1 MKYKAIIFD
10 LDGTLLDTLTDLAE
24 GTNYA
29 LRVNGF
35 PERTI
40 DEIRR
45 FVGNGARKLVERA
58 VPDGQVE
65 AALEQVRQDFNV
77 YYKVHCKDHTGP
89 YPGIMEMLQSLIKAG
104 YTLGVV
110 SNKPDFAVQE
120 LIPDYFPGIFAS
132 VSGERQGVAKKP
144 APDLIWE
151 AMKNLGAGSS
161 DAIYVGDS
169 EVDLEAA
176 ANAGIPCISVAWGF
190 KGRKFL
196 EEQQAEMIIETPA
209 DIFHYLQESQ
219 QKLSTSQGRAVAT
232 PLFP

>member
-1 MKYKAIIFD
+1 MKRYKAVIFD

-35 PERTI
+35 PERTT

-58 VPDGQVE
+58 VPDSQAE
-65 AALEQVRQDFNV
+65 AALEQVRQDFDV
-77 YYKVHCKDHTGP
+77 YYKVHCKDHTRP
-89 YPGIMEMLQSLIKAG
+89 YPGIIEMLEELARRG
-104 YTLGVV
+104 YALGVV

-120 LIPDYFPGIFAS
+120 LIPEYFPGLFAS
-132 VSGERQGVAKKP
+132 VSGERTGVAKKP

-151 AMKNLGAGSS
+151 AMKELQATNS

-190 KGRKFL
+190 KGREFL
-196 EEQQAEMIIETPA
+196 EEYKAEVIIE
-209 DIFHYLQESQ
+209 
-219 QKLSTSQGRAVAT
+219 K
-232 PLFP
+232 PLEILNYI

>member
-1 MKYKAIIFD
+1 MRRYKAVIFD

-35 PERTI
+35 PERTP

-45 FVGNGARKLVERA
+45 FVGNGARKLIERA
-58 VPDGQVE
+58 VPDGQAE
-65 AALEQVRQDFNV
+65 AALEKVRQDFDI

-89 YPGIMEMLQSLIKAG
+89 YPGIMEMLQELVQQG
-104 YTLGVV
+104 YSLGVV

-120 LIPDYFPGIFAS
+120 LIPEYFPDIFAS
-132 VSGERQGVAKKP
+132 ISGERQGVAKKP
-144 APDLIWE
+144 APDLIRE
-151 AMKNLGAGSS
+151 AMKTLHADSS
-161 DAIYVGDS
+161 NAVYVGDS

-190 KGRKFL
+190 KGRRFL
-196 EEQQAEMIIETPA
+196 EEQHAGMIIETPSE
-209 DIFHYLQESQ
+209 IQKYL
-219 QKLSTSQGRAVAT
+219 
-232 PLFP
+232 

>member
-10 LDGTLLDTLTDLAE
+10 LDGTLLDTLQDIAE

-35 PERTI
+35 PERTM
-40 DEIRR
+40 DEVRR
-45 FVGNGARKLVERA
+45 FVGNGALKLLERA
-58 VPDGQVE
+58 VPDGQAE
-65 AALEQVRQDFNV
+65 AVLDQVRRAFNV

-89 YPGIMEMLQSLIKAG
+89 YPGIMEMLHELAQTG
-104 YTLGVV
+104 YALGVV

-120 LIPDYFPGIFAS
+120 LIPEYFPGIFAS
-132 VSGERQGVAKKP
+132 ISGERQGVAKKP

-151 AMKNLGAGSS
+151 AMKNLQADRS

-176 ANAGIPCISVAWGF
+176 VNAGIPCISVAWGF

-196 EEQQAEMIIETPA
+196 EEQHAEVIIETPA
-209 DIFHYLQESQ
+209 EIHNYL
-219 QKLSTSQGRAVAT
+219 
-232 PLFP
+232 

>member
-45 FVGNGARKLVERA
+45 FVGNGARKLIERA
-58 VPDGQVE
+58 VPEGQVE
-65 AALEQVRQDFNV
+65 AALEKVRQSFDI
-77 YYKVHCKDHTGP
+77 YYKEHCKDHTGP
-89 YPGIMEMLQSLIKAG
+89 YPGIMEMLKELAQKGFA
-104 YTLGVV
+104 LGVV

-120 LIPDYFPGIFAS
+120 LIPEYFPGLFDS
-132 VSGERQGVAKKP
+132 VSGEREGVAKKP

-151 AMKNLGAGSS
+151 AMKKLQVNSS
-161 DAIYVGDS
+161 ETIYVGDS

-176 ANAGIPCISVAWGF
+176 ANAGIHCISVAWGF

-196 EEQQAEMIIETPA
+196 EEHQAEVIIE
-209 DIFHYLQESQ
+209 
-219 QKLSTSQGRAVAT
+219 K
-232 PLFP
+232 PLEILKYI

>member
-10 LDGTLLDTLTDLAE
+10 LDGTLLDTLNDLAE

-35 PERTI
+35 PERTL

-45 FVGNGARKLVERA
+45 CVGNGARKLVERA
-58 VPDGQVE
+58 VPGGQVE
-65 AALEQVRQDFNV
+65 AALEQVRRDFDV

-89 YPGIMEMLQSLIKAG
+89 YPGIMEMLEKLAG
-104 YTLGVV
+104 KGYALGVV

-120 LIPDYFPGIFAS
+120 LIPGYFPGMFDS
-132 VSGERQGVAKKP
+132 VSGEREVVAQKP

-151 AMKNLGAGSS
+151 AMKNLQVNSS
-161 DAIYVGDS
+161 EAVYVGDS

-190 KGRKFL
+190 KGREFL
-196 EEQQAEMIIETPA
+196 EEHRAEVIIEKPLE
-209 DIFHYLQESQ
+209 ILEYL
-219 QKLSTSQGRAVAT
+219 
-232 PLFP
+232 

>member
-10 LDGTLLDTLTDLAE
+10 LDGTLLDTLQDIAE

-35 PERTI
+35 PERTM
-40 DEIRR
+40 DEVRR
-45 FVGNGARKLVERA
+45 FVGNGALKLLERA
-58 VPDGQVE
+58 VPDGQAE
-65 AALEQVRQDFNV
+65 AALEQVRRVFDV

-89 YPGIMEMLQSLIKAG
+89 YPGIIEMLNELAQKG
-104 YTLGVV
+104 YALGVV

-120 LIPDYFPGIFAS
+120 LIPEYFPGIFAS
-132 VSGERQGVAKKP
+132 VSGERKGVAKKP

-151 AMKNLGAGSS
+151 AMKNLQASS
-161 DAIYVGDS
+161 SEAVYVGDS

-196 EEQQAEMIIETPA
+196 EEQQAEVIIETPE
-209 DIFHYLQESQ
+209 DIYKYL
-219 QKLSTSQGRAVAT
+219 
-232 PLFP
+232 

>member
-1 MKYKAIIFD
+1 MKRYKAIIFD
-10 LDGTLLDTLTDLAE
+10 LDGTLLDTLADLAE

-45 FVGNGARKLVERA
+45 FVGNGARKLIERA
-58 VPDGQVE
+58 VPDGQIE
-65 AALEQVRQDFNV
+65 AALEKVRQDFDI

-89 YPGIMEMLQSLIKAG
+89 YPGIMEMLQELVQQG
-104 YTLGVV
+104 YSLGVV

-120 LIPDYFPGIFAS
+120 LIPEYFPGIFAS

-151 AMKNLGAGSS
+151 AMKNLQADSS
-161 DAIYVGDS
+161 NAVYVGDS

-190 KGRKFL
+190 KGRRFL
-196 EEQQAEMIIETPA
+196 EEQHAGMIIETPA
-209 DIFHYLQESQ
+209 EIQKYL
-219 QKLSTSQGRAVAT
+219 
-232 PLFP
+232 

>member
-1 MKYKAIIFD
+1 MKRYKAIIFD
-10 LDGTLLDTLTDLAE
+10 LDGTLLDTLADLAE

-45 FVGNGARKLVERA
+45 FVGNGARKLIERA
-58 VPDGQVE
+58 VPDGQIE
-65 AALEQVRQDFNV
+65 AALEKVRQDFDI

-89 YPGIMEMLQSLIKAG
+89 YPGIMEMLQELVQQG
-104 YTLGVV
+104 YSLGVV

-120 LIPDYFPGIFAS
+120 LIPEYFPGIFAS

-144 APDLIWE
+144 APDLIRE
-151 AMKNLGAGSS
+151 AMKNLQADSS
-161 DAIYVGDS
+161 NAVYVGDS

-190 KGRKFL
+190 KGRRFL
-196 EEQQAEMIIETPA
+196 EEQHAGTIIEVPA
-209 DIFHYLQESQ
+209 EVF
-219 QKLSTSQGRAVAT
+219 A
-232 PLFP
+232 FFFFFF

>member
-1 MKYKAIIFD
+1 MRRYKAIIFD

-35 PERTI
+35 PERTP

-45 FVGNGARKLVERA
+45 FVGNGARKLIERA
-58 VPDGQVE
+58 VPDRQLE
-65 AALEQVRQDFNV
+65 AALEKVRQDFDI

-89 YPGIMEMLQSLIKAG
+89 YPGIMEMLQELVQQG
-104 YTLGVV
+104 YSLGVV

-120 LIPDYFPGIFAS
+120 LIPEYFPGIFTS

-144 APDLIWE
+144 APDLIRE
-151 AMKNLGAGSS
+151 AMKNLKADSS
-161 DAIYVGDS
+161 NAVYVGDS

-176 ANAGIPCISVAWGF
+176 VNAGIPCISVAWGF
-190 KGRKFL
+190 KGKKFL
-196 EEQQAEMIIETPA
+196 EEQQAEMIIEKPSE
-209 DIFHYLQESQ
+209 IQKYL
-219 QKLSTSQGRAVAT
+219 
-232 PLFP
+232 

>member
-1 MKYKAIIFD
+1 MKRYKAIIFD
-10 LDGTLLDTLTDLAE
+10 LDGTLLDTLADLAE

-45 FVGNGARKLVERA
+45 FVGNGARKLIERA
-58 VPDGQVE
+58 VPDGQIE
-65 AALEQVRQDFNV
+65 AALEKVRQDFDI

-89 YPGIMEMLQSLIKAG
+89 YPGIMEMLQELVQQG
-104 YTLGVV
+104 YSLGVV

-120 LIPDYFPGIFAS
+120 LIPEYFPGIFAS

-144 APDLIWE
+144 APDLIRE
-151 AMKNLGAGSS
+151 AMKNLQADRSN
-161 DAIYVGDS
+161 AVYVGDS

-196 EEQQAEMIIETPA
+196 EEQQAEMIIEAPA
-209 DIFHYLQESQ
+209 EIQKYL
-219 QKLSTSQGRAVAT
+219 
-232 PLFP
+232 

>member
-1 MKYKAIIFD
+1 MKRYKAIIFD

-35 PERTI
+35 PERTT

-45 FVGNGARKLVERA
+45 FVGNGARKLIERA

-65 AALEQVRQDFNV
+65 AALEKVRQDFNV

-89 YPGIMEMLQSLIKAG
+89 YPGIMEMLQELVQQG
-104 YTLGVV
+104 YALGVV

-120 LIPDYFPGIFAS
+120 LIPEYFPGIFAS
-132 VSGERQGVAKKP
+132 VSGERPGVAKKP
-144 APDLIWE
+144 APDLIRE
-151 AMKNLGAGSS
+151 AMKNLQADSS
-161 DAIYVGDS
+161 NAVYVGDS

-190 KGRKFL
+190 KGRRFL
-196 EEQQAEMIIETPA
+196 EEQHAGMIIETPA
-209 DIFHYLQESQ
+209 EIQKYL
-219 QKLSTSQGRAVAT
+219 
-232 PLFP
+232 

>member
-1 MKYKAIIFD
+1 MKRYKAVIFD

-29 LRVNGF
+29 LRVNGL
-35 PERTI
+35 PERTT

-58 VPDGQVE
+58 VPDSQAE
-65 AALEQVRQDFNV
+65 AALEQVRKDFDV

-89 YPGIMEMLQSLIKAG
+89 YPGIIEMLEELARKG
-104 YTLGVV
+104 YALGVV

-120 LIPDYFPGIFAS
+120 LIPEYFPGLFAS
-132 VSGERQGVAKKP
+132 VSGERAGVAKKP

-151 AMKNLGAGSS
+151 AMKDLRAGSS

-190 KGRKFL
+190 KGREFL
-196 EEQQAEMIIETPA
+196 EEHQAEVIIEKPLE
-209 DIFHYLQESQ
+209 ILKYL
-219 QKLSTSQGRAVAT
+219 
-232 PLFP
+232 

>member
-1 MKYKAIIFD
+1 MKRYKAVIFD

-35 PERTI
+35 PERTM

-45 FVGNGARKLVERA
+45 FVGNGARKLIERA
-58 VPDGQVE
+58 VPEGQVE
-65 AALEQVRQDFNV
+65 AALEKVRQSFDV
-77 YYKVHCKDHTGP
+77 YYIVHCKDHTGP
-89 YPGIMEMLQSLIKAG
+89 YPGIMEMLKELVQKG
-104 YTLGVV
+104 YALGVV

-120 LIPDYFPGIFAS
+120 LIPEYFPGLFAS
-132 VSGERQGVAKKP
+132 VSGEREGVAKKP

-151 AMKNLGAGSS
+151 AMKNLQVDSS
-161 DAIYVGDS
+161 EAIYVGDS

-196 EEQQAEMIIETPA
+196 EEHQAEMIIE
-209 DIFHYLQESQ
+209 E
-219 QKLSTSQGRAVAT
+219 
-232 PLFP
+232 PLEILKFVVQ

>member
-1 MKYKAIIFD
+1 MKYKAVIFD

-35 PERTI
+35 PERTL

-45 FVGNGARKLVERA
+45 FVGNGARKLIERA
-58 VPDGQVE
+58 VPEGQVE
-65 AALEQVRQDFNV
+65 KALEQVRRDFDV

-89 YPGIMEMLQSLIKAG
+89 YPGTMEMLEELARKG
-104 YTLGVV
+104 YALGVV

-120 LIPDYFPGIFAS
+120 LIPEYFPGMFAS

-151 AMKNLGAGSS
+151 SMKNLQVNSS
-161 DAIYVGDS
+161 EAVYVGDS

-190 KGRKFL
+190 KGREFL
-196 EEQQAEMIIETPA
+196 EEHQAEVIIEEPL
-209 DIFHYLQESQ
+209 DILKYL
-219 QKLSTSQGRAVAT
+219 
-232 PLFP
+232 

>member
-1 MKYKAIIFD
+1 MKRYKAIIFD
-10 LDGTLLDTLTDLAE
+10 LDGTLLDTLADLAE

-45 FVGNGARKLVERA
+45 FVGNGARKLIERA
-58 VPDGQVE
+58 VPDGQIE
-65 AALEQVRQDFNV
+65 AALEKVRQDFDI

-89 YPGIMEMLQSLIKAG
+89 YPGIMEMLQELVQQG
-104 YTLGVV
+104 YSLGVV

-120 LIPDYFPGIFAS
+120 LIPEYFPDIFAS

-144 APDLIWE
+144 APDLIRE
-151 AMKNLGAGSS
+151 AMKNLQADSS
-161 DAIYVGDS
+161 NAVYVGDS

-190 KGRKFL
+190 KGRRFL
-196 EEQQAEMIIETPA
+196 EEQHAGTIIEVPA
-209 DIFHYLQESQ
+209 EVFAFLQ
-219 QKLSTSQGRAVAT
+219 KRV
-232 PLFP
+232 

>member
-1 MKYKAIIFD
+1 MKRYKAIIFD
-10 LDGTLLDTLTDLAE
+10 LDGTLLDTLADLAE

-45 FVGNGARKLVERA
+45 FVGNGARKLIERA
-58 VPDGQVE
+58 VPEGQIE
-65 AALEQVRQDFNV
+65 AALEQVRQDFDI

-89 YPGIMEMLQSLIKAG
+89 YPGIMEMLQELVQQG
-104 YTLGVV
+104 YSLGVV

-120 LIPDYFPGIFAS
+120 LIPEYFPGIFAS

-151 AMKNLGAGSS
+151 AMKNLQADSS
-161 DAIYVGDS
+161 NAVYVGDS

-190 KGRKFL
+190 KGRRFL
-196 EEQQAEMIIETPA
+196 EEQHAGTIIEVPA
-209 DIFHYLQESQ
+209 EVFAFLQ
-219 QKLSTSQGRAVAT
+219 KRV
-232 PLFP
+232 

>member
-1 MKYKAIIFD
+1 MKRYKAIIFD

-35 PERTI
+35 PERTL

-45 FVGNGARKLVERA
+45 FVGNGARKLIERA
-58 VPDGQVE
+58 VPDGQTE
-65 AALEQVRQDFNV
+65 AALEQVRLDFDI
-77 YYKVHCKDHTGP
+77 YYKVHCKDHTAP
-89 YPGIMEMLQSLIKAG
+89 YSGVLEMLQELVQQG
-104 YTLGVV
+104 YSLGVV

-120 LIPDYFPGIFAS
+120 MIPEYFPGIFAS
-132 VSGERQGVAKKP
+132 VSGERRGIAKKP

-151 AMKNLGAGSS
+151 AMKNLQSDSS
-161 DAIYVGDS
+161 EAIYVGDS

-190 KGRKFL
+190 KGRRFL
-196 EEQQAEMIIETPA
+196 EEQHAEMIIEKPSG
-209 DIFHYLQESQ
+209 IQKYL
-219 QKLSTSQGRAVAT
+219 
-232 PLFP
+232 

>member
-1 MKYKAIIFD
+1 MIHTVIFD
-10 LDGTLLDTLTDLAE
+10 LDGTLLDTLADLAE

-45 FVGNGARKLVERA
+45 FVGNGARKLIERA
-58 VPDGQVE
+58 VPDGQIE
-65 AALEQVRQDFNV
+65 AALEKVRQDFDI

-89 YPGIMEMLQSLIKAG
+89 YPGIMEMLQELVQQG
-104 YTLGVV
+104 YSLGVV

-120 LIPDYFPGIFAS
+120 LIPEYFPGIFAS

-151 AMKNLGAGSS
+151 AMKNLQADSS
-161 DAIYVGDS
+161 NAVYVGDS

-190 KGRKFL
+190 KGRRFL
-196 EEQQAEMIIETPA
+196 EEQHAGTIIEVPA
-209 DIFHYLQESQ
+209 EVFAFLQ
-219 QKLSTSQGRAVAT
+219 KRV
-232 PLFP
+232 

>member
-1 MKYKAIIFD
+1 MKRYKAIIFD

-35 PERTI
+35 PERTT

-45 FVGNGARKLVERA
+45 FVGNGARKLIERA
-58 VPDGQVE
+58 VPEGQIE
-65 AALEQVRQDFNV
+65 AALEQVRQDFDI

-89 YPGIMEMLQSLIKAG
+89 YPGIMEMLQELVHQG
-104 YTLGVV
+104 YALGVV

-120 LIPDYFPGIFAS
+120 LIPEYFPDIFAS

-144 APDLIWE
+144 APDLIRE
-151 AMKNLGAGSS
+151 AMKNLQADSS
-161 DAIYVGDS
+161 NAVYVGDS

-176 ANAGIPCISVAWGF
+176 VNAGIPCISVAWGF
-190 KGRKFL
+190 KGRRFL
-196 EEQQAEMIIETPA
+196 EEQHAGMIIETPA
-209 DIFHYLQESQ
+209 EIQKYL
-219 QKLSTSQGRAVAT
+219 
-232 PLFP
+232 

>member
-1 MKYKAIIFD
+1 MKRYKAIIFD

-35 PERTI
+35 PERTT

-45 FVGNGARKLVERA
+45 FVGNGARKLIERA

-65 AALEQVRQDFNV
+65 AALEKVRQDFDI

-89 YPGIMEMLQSLIKAG
+89 YPGIMEMLQELVQQG
-104 YTLGVV
+104 YALGVV

-120 LIPDYFPGIFAS
+120 LIPEYFPDIFAS

-144 APDLIWE
+144 APDLIRE
-151 AMKNLGAGSS
+151 AMKNLQADSS
-161 DAIYVGDS
+161 NAVYVGDS

-176 ANAGIPCISVAWGF
+176 VNAGIPCISVAWGF
-190 KGRKFL
+190 KGRRFL
-196 EEQQAEMIIETPA
+196 EEQHAGMIIETPA
-209 DIFHYLQESQ
+209 EIQKYL
-219 QKLSTSQGRAVAT
+219 
-232 PLFP
+232 

>member
-1 MKYKAIIFD
+1 MKRYKAIIFD

-35 PERTI
+35 PERTT

-45 FVGNGARKLVERA
+45 FVGNGARKLIERA
-58 VPDGQVE
+58 VPEGQIE
-65 AALEQVRQDFNV
+65 AALEQVRQDFDI

-89 YPGIMEMLQSLIKAG
+89 YPGIMEMLQELVQQG
-104 YTLGVV
+104 YALGVV

-120 LIPDYFPGIFAS
+120 LIPEYFPDIFAS

-144 APDLIWE
+144 APDLIRE
-151 AMKNLGAGSS
+151 AMKNLQADSS
-161 DAIYVGDS
+161 NAVYVGDS

-176 ANAGIPCISVAWGF
+176 VNAGIPCISVAWGF
-190 KGRKFL
+190 KGRRFL
-196 EEQQAEMIIETPA
+196 EEQHAGMIIETPA
-209 DIFHYLQESQ
+209 EIQKYL
-219 QKLSTSQGRAVAT
+219 
-232 PLFP
+232 

>member
-45 FVGNGARKLVERA
+45 FVGNGARKLIERA
-58 VPDGQVE
+58 VPEGQAE
-65 AALEQVRQDFNV
+65 AALEKVRQSFDV
-77 YYKVHCKDHTGP
+77 YYKIHCKDHTGP
-89 YPGIMEMLQSLIKAG
+89 YPGIMEMLKELAQKG
-104 YTLGVV
+104 YALGVV

-120 LIPDYFPGIFAS
+120 LIPEYFPGLFDS
-132 VSGERQGVAKKP
+132 VSGEREGIVKKP

-151 AMKNLGAGSS
+151 AMKNLQA
-161 DAIYVGDS
+161 DKAEAIYVGDS

-196 EEQQAEMIIETPA
+196 EEHKAEMIIDKPSE
-209 DIFHYLQESQ
+209 ILKYL
-219 QKLSTSQGRAVAT
+219 
-232 PLFP
+232 

>member
-1 MKYKAIIFD
+1 MKRYKAIIFD
-10 LDGTLLDTLTDLAE
+10 LDGTLLDTLADLAE

-45 FVGNGARKLVERA
+45 FVGNGAHKLIERA
-58 VPDGQVE
+58 VPDREVE
-65 AALEQVRQDFNV
+65 AALEKVRKDFDI

-89 YPGIMEMLQSLIKAG
+89 YPGIMEMLQELVQQG
-104 YTLGVV
+104 YSLGVV

-120 LIPDYFPGIFAS
+120 LIPEYFPGIFTS

-144 APDLIWE
+144 APDLIRE
-151 AMKNLGAGSS
+151 AMKNLQADSS
-161 DAIYVGDS
+161 NAVYVGDS

-176 ANAGIPCISVAWGF
+176 VNAGIPCISVAWGF
-190 KGRKFL
+190 KGKKFL
-196 EEQQAEMIIETPA
+196 EEQQAEMIIEKPSE
-209 DIFHYLQESQ
+209 IQKYL
-219 QKLSTSQGRAVAT
+219 
-232 PLFP
+232 

>member
-1 MKYKAIIFD
+1 MKRYKAIIFD
-10 LDGTLLDTLTDLAE
+10 LDGTLLDTLADLAE

-45 FVGNGARKLVERA
+45 FVGNGARKLIERA
-58 VPDGQVE
+58 VPDGQIE
-65 AALEQVRQDFNV
+65 AALEKVRQDFDI

-89 YPGIMEMLQSLIKAG
+89 YPGIMEMLQELVQQG
-104 YTLGVV
+104 YSLGVV

-120 LIPDYFPGIFAS
+120 RIPEDFPGIFAS

-151 AMKNLGAGSS
+151 AMKNLQADSS
-161 DAIYVGDS
+161 NAVYVGDS

-190 KGRKFL
+190 KGRRFL
-196 EEQQAEMIIETPA
+196 EEQHAGTIIEVPA
-209 DIFHYLQESQ
+209 EVFAFLQ
-219 QKLSTSQGRAVAT
+219 KRV
-232 PLFP
+232 

>member
-1 MKYKAIIFD
+1 MKRYKAIIFD

-35 PERTI
+35 PERTT

-45 FVGNGARKLVERA
+45 FVGNGARKLIERA
-58 VPDGQVE
+58 VPEGQIE
-65 AALEQVRQDFNV
+65 AALEQVRQDFDI

-89 YPGIMEMLQSLIKAG
+89 YPGIMEMLQELVQQG
-104 YTLGVV
+104 YALGVV

-120 LIPDYFPGIFAS
+120 LIPEYFPDIFAS

-144 APDLIWE
+144 APDLIRE
-151 AMKNLGAGSS
+151 AMKNLQADSS
-161 DAIYVGDS
+161 NAVYVGDS

-176 ANAGIPCISVAWGF
+176 VNAGIPCISVAWGF
-190 KGRKFL
+190 KGKKFL
-196 EEQQAEMIIETPA
+196 EEQQAEMIIEKPSE
-209 DIFHYLQESQ
+209 IQKYL
-219 QKLSTSQGRAVAT
+219 
-232 PLFP
+232 

>member
-1 MKYKAIIFD
+1 MRRYKAVIFD

-29 LRVNGF
+29 LRINGF
-35 PERTI
+35 PERTL

-45 FVGNGARKLVERA
+45 FVGNGARKLIERA

-65 AALEQVRQDFNV
+65 EALEKVRQDFNV
-77 YYKVHCKDHTGP
+77 YYKIHCKDHTGP
-89 YPGIMEMLQSLIKAG
+89 YPGIMEMLQELVQQG
-104 YTLGVV
+104 YSLGVV

-120 LIPDYFPGIFAS
+120 LIPEYFPDIFAS
-132 VSGERQGVAKKP
+132 ISGERQGVAKKP
-144 APDLIWE
+144 APDLIRE
-151 AMKNLGAGSS
+151 AMKNLHADSS
-161 DAIYVGDS
+161 EAVYVGDS

-196 EEQQAEMIIETPA
+196 EEQQAEMIIEAPA
-209 DIFHYLQESQ
+209 EIQKYL
-219 QKLSTSQGRAVAT
+219 
-232 PLFP
+232 